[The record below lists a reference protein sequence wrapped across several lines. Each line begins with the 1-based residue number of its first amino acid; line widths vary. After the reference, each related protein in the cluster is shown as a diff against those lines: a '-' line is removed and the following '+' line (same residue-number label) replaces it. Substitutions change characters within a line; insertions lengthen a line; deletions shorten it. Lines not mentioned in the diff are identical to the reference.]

1 MTHSHTLRAATDE
14 DYRWLLHFLPQLQ
27 TGDALPDE
35 QQFLTQYL
43 HRLWLFERD
52 DAPAPT
58 GCCIVDVL
66 DDTGYV
72 RVVVID
78 APYQGQG
85 LGAALMRAIAAFLRE
100 KQCTKWCL
108 NVKVDNVPAIRLY
121 ERMGMRRAYESH
133 ALRVPWERAA
143 LLPTSTSEL
152 STREI
157 AAHEDAAIETA
168 WELPKSQLSHWRA
181 MAGQHLLGLFTGDGQ
196 CAGFARANP
205 KHPGVFP
212 FRVRE
217 VGHAR
222 ALIEAARPLFDT
234 RQPLSV
240 VVEDDLALA
249 EFLLTNGA
257 ERKMHLAHMRGPIPE

>member
-35 QQFLTQYL
+35 QQFLTQYR
-43 HRLWLFERD
+43 HRLWLFERGD
-52 DAPAPT
+52 GGPPS
-58 GCCIVDVL
+58 GCCIVDAL

-78 APYQGQG
+78 APQQGKS

-100 KQCTKWCL
+100 KHCTKWCL
-108 NVKVDNVPAIRLY
+108 NVKVANVPAIRLY
-121 ERMGMRRAYESH
+121 ERVGMRRAYESH

-143 LLPTSTSEL
+143 LLPSSSAEV
-152 STREI
+152 SAREI
-157 AAHEDAAIETA
+157 AAHEDAGIEAA

-181 MAGQHLLGLFTGDGQ
+181 MAGQHLLGLFAANGE
-196 CAGFARANP
+196 CVGFARANP
-205 KHPGVFP
+205 RHPGVFP
-212 FRVRE
+212 FRVRD
-217 VGHAR
+217 VGLAR

-234 RQPLSV
+234 SQPLSV

-249 EFLLTNGA
+249 EFLLANGA
-257 ERKMHLAHMRGPIPE
+257 ERKMHLAHMRGDIPE